1 MRVVSLGER
10 ADSSGAGTTMRISR
24 GLRMAESTDA
34 AVEEKEVSSAVSVD
48 TDGFGGSAASEE
60 VVLDVKDLQTHFT
73 TRWGVVKAVDGV
85 TYHVKRGETLGIV
98 GESGSGKSVTAL
110 SLMRLVPS
118 PPGKIVGGEV
128 VLGGRN
134 LLELSESQMTSVR
147 GGEIS
152 IILQDPMQAL
162 NPVFSIENQVGE
174 AIKIHQKLKGQA
186 LWDKVVDSLRKV
198 RIPAPETRAKDYPHQ
213 LSGGMRQRVVGAIGI
228 SSAPAVIIADEPTT
242 SLDVTIQAA
251 YLRLLRQ
258 IQQEEGVGIVFITH
272 DFGIVAKM
280 CDRVAVMYAGRIVE
294 VAEVRTIFNEPL
306 HEYTKAL
313 IGSVPKLEEKTGR
326 LPQIEGQPPLLYNL
340 PPGDAFAP
348 RSTLT
353 FTAEDAA
360 RRPPLIEVKPEHWV
374 QLSKSSVADYD
385 KFAHMMPAEEAE

>member
-1 MRVVSLGER
+1 
-10 ADSSGAGTTMRISR
+10 
-24 GLRMAESTDA
+24 MAESTDT
-34 AVEEKEVSSAVSVD
+34 AVEETEATISDAVTVD
-48 TDGFGGSAASEE
+48 TDGFGDTALTDE
-60 VVLDVKDLQTHFT
+60 VVLDVTDLQTHFT
-73 TRWGVVKAVDGV
+73 TRWGTVKAVDGV
-85 TYHVKRGETLGIV
+85 NYHVRRGETVGIV

-110 SLMRLVPS
+110 SLMQLVPS
-118 PPGKIVGGEV
+118 PPGHIVGGTV
-128 VLGGRN
+128 VLNGRN
-134 LLELSESQMTSVR
+134 LLELTESEMTEVR

-162 NPVFSIENQVGE
+162 NPVFNIENQVGE
-174 AIKIHQKLKGQA
+174 AIRIHQKLKGPV
-186 LWDKVVDSLRKV
+186 LWDKIVDSLRKV
-198 RIPAPETRAKDYPHQ
+198 RIPAPETRAKDFPHQ

-228 SSAPAVIIADEPTT
+228 SSAPSVIIADEPTT

-258 IQQEEGVGIVFITH
+258 IQQEEGVAIVFITH

-294 VAEVRTIFNEPL
+294 LSDVRTIFNEPK

-340 PPGDAFAP
+340 PTGDAFAP
-348 RSTLT
+348 RSTLE
-353 FTAEDAA
+353 FTPEDAE
-360 RRPPLIEVKPEHWV
+360 RRPPLVEVEPDHWV
-374 QLSKSSVADYD
+374 QLSRSSVAEYD
-385 KFAHMMPAEEAE
+385 KYAHLMPAE

>member
-1 MRVVSLGER
+1 
-10 ADSSGAGTTMRISR
+10 
-24 GLRMAESTDA
+24 MAESTNTT
-34 AVEEKEVSSAVSVD
+34 VEEKDEIVSESAVAVD
-48 TDGFGGSAASEE
+48 TDGFGVSTISEE
-60 VVLDVKDLQTHFT
+60 IVLDVQDLQTQFT
-73 TRWGVVKAVDGV
+73 TRWGTVKAVDGV

-110 SLMRLVPS
+110 SLMQLVPS
-118 PPGKIVGGEV
+118 PPGAIVGGKV
-128 VLGGRN
+128 ILGGRD
-134 LLELSESQMTSVR
+134 LLELSEGQMTQVR

-162 NPVFSIENQVGE
+162 NPVFNIQNQVGE

-186 LWDKVVDSLRKV
+186 LVEKVIDSLRKV

-228 SSAPAVIIADEPTT
+228 SSAPSVIIADEPTT

-258 IQQEEGVGIVFITH
+258 IQQEEGVAIVFITH

-294 VAEVRTIFNEPL
+294 VADVRTIFNEPL

-313 IGSVPKLEEKTGR
+313 IGSVPKLEEKSGR

-340 PPGDAFAP
+340 PEGDAFAP
-348 RSTLT
+348 RSTLE
-353 FTAEDAA
+353 FTPEDAA
-360 RRPPLIEVKPEHWV
+360 RRPPLVEVEPDHWV
-374 QLSKSSVADYD
+374 QLSRSSVSDYD
-385 KFAHMMPAEEAE
+385 KYSHMMPAEEDEE

>member
-1 MRVVSLGER
+1 
-10 ADSSGAGTTMRISR
+10 
-24 GLRMAESTDA
+24 MAETSDTT
-34 AVEEKEVSSAVSVD
+34 VEEKEVSSETVSVD
-48 TDGFGGSAASEE
+48 TDGFGDSAVSEQ
-60 VVLDVKDLQTHFT
+60 VVLEVKNLQTHFT
-73 TRWGVVKAVDGV
+73 TRWGTVKAVDGV
-85 TYHVKRGETLGIV
+85 SYHVKRGETLGIV

-110 SLMRLVPS
+110 SLMRLVPT
-118 PPGKIVGGEV
+118 PPGRIVDGEV
-128 VLGGRN
+128 ILGGRD
-134 LLELSESQMTSVR
+134 LLELSEREMTEVR

-152 IILQDPMQAL
+152 MILQDPMQAL
-162 NPVFSIENQVGE
+162 NPVFSIANQVGE
-174 AIKIHQKLKGQA
+174 AIKIHQKLKGQV
-186 LWDKVVDSLRKV
+186 LLDKVVDSLRKV
-198 RIPAPETRAKDYPHQ
+198 RIPAPETRANDYPHQ

-258 IQQEEGVGIVFITH
+258 IQQEEGVGIIFITH

-294 VAEVRTIFNEPL
+294 VADVRTIFNEPL

-340 PPGDAFAP
+340 PTGDAFAP

-353 FTAEDAA
+353 FAPEDAE
-360 RRPPLIEVKPEHWV
+360 RRPPLIEVEKDHWV
-374 QLSKSSVADYD
+374 QLSKSSVSDYD
-385 KFAHMMPAEEAE
+385 KYAHLMPADDDE

>member
-1 MRVVSLGER
+1 MVDS
-10 ADSSGAGTTMRISR
+10 ADTT
-24 GLRMAESTDA
+24 
-34 AVEEKEVSSAVSVD
+34 VEEKDEVLSEAVGVD
-48 TDGFGGSAASEE
+48 TDGFGESAISDE
-60 VVLDVKDLQTHFT
+60 VILEVNDLETHFT
-73 TRWGVVKAVDGV
+73 TRWGTVKAVDGV
-85 TYHVKRGETLGIV
+85 SYHVKRGETLGIV

-118 PPGKIVGGEV
+118 PPGAIVGGEV
-128 VLGGRN
+128 ILSGRD
-134 LLELSESQMTSVR
+134 LLQLSEREMTAVR

-162 NPVFSIENQVGE
+162 NPVFNIANQVGE
-174 AIKIHQKLKGQA
+174 AIKIHQRLKGPA
-186 LWDKVVDSLRKV
+186 LWDKIVDSLRKV
-198 RIPAPETRAKDYPHQ
+198 RIPAPESRAKDFPHQ

-228 SSAPAVIIADEPTT
+228 SSSPTVIIADEPTT

-258 IQQEEGVGIVFITH
+258 IQQEEGVGIIFITH

-294 VAEVRTIFNEPL
+294 VADVRTIFNTPL

-340 PPGDAFAP
+340 PEGDAFAP
-348 RSTLT
+348 RSTLE
-353 FTAEDAA
+353 FTEEDAA
-360 RRPPLIEVKPEHWV
+360 KRPPLLEVEPDHWV
-374 QLSKSSVADYD
+374 QLSRSSVADYD
-385 KFAHMMPAEEAE
+385 KYAHMIPADDA